1 LAYERTLVQI
11 RERTFLEV
19 LDLALAVIRHRPLT
33 IALAAVAGIAPFA
46 FLNDW
51 LMTDPDFPFGVFLLL
66 LLLEAPWA
74 TAPLTIVLGGLMF
87 GEEPRVGRVL
97 KILLRALPSMFV
109 FQGLLRL
116 FLICT
121 LILLPLLPSRLS
133 FLNEVILLERG
144 KFWSPIRRCSVLSGF
159 RGGDLFGQALALL
172 FFGILFVLCFW
183 MGTGAA
189 LSALTTTELTW
200 ETPGW
205 ADAIGLR
212 FQLGVWLAIVFFGVA
227 RFLTYID
234 QRIRIEGW
242 EVELRLRG
250 AGKALEEAS
259 RW

>member
-1 LAYERTLVQI
+1 LDYDRTLVQI

-19 LDLALAVIRHRPLT
+19 LDLALVVIRHRPLT
-33 IALAAVAGIAPFA
+33 IALAALAGVAPFA
-46 FLNDW
+46 ILNYW
-51 LMTDPDFPFGVFLLL
+51 LTTDPEFPFGALLLL

-97 KILLRALPSMFV
+97 RTLVQSFPSMFL
-109 FQGLLRL
+109 FQGLLRVIL
-116 FLICT
+116 VIT
-121 LILLPLLPSRLS
+121 LVLLPLLPSRLC
-133 FLNEVILLERG
+133 FLSEVILLERG
-144 KFWSPIRRCSVLSGF
+144 KFWSPIRRCSVLSGL

-183 MGTGAA
+183 MGTGVA
-189 LSALTTTELTW
+189 LSALTTTQTTW
-200 ETPGW
+200 DTPDR
-205 ADAIGLR
+205 ADALGLR
-212 FQLGVWLAIVFFGVA
+212 FQLGVWLAIFFFAVA

-242 EVELRLRG
+242 EVELRLRS
-250 AGKALEEAS
+250 AGKVLEEAG